1 MENIFTAFILIFFVI
16 LPLVAIFSFTSKVT
30 SGIYYWADSQHPKE
44 EEPLTYHYVTENEEP
59 YTLEISEPKINT
71 TATDSLKDKLNLREK
86 LKLREKLSERIGKE
100 KAYSMSW
107 EEVYKEVNNPK
118 KESLVL
124 KHPVAKSD
132 KKDMESYLGYSL
144 EWEDSAEFT
153 EFLDTNN
160 FDFRDYLTKKG

>member
-44 EEPLTYHYVTENEEP
+44 EEPLTYHYVTENEKP
-59 YTLEISEPKINT
+59 YTVEDPEPKINT
-71 TATDSLKDKLNLREK
+71 TATGSLKSK
-86 LKLREKLSERIGKE
+86 LKLREKLSERVGKE

-124 KHPVAKSD
+124 KHPIAKSD

-144 EWEDSAEFT
+144 EWEDSDEFT

>member
-44 EEPLTYHYVTENEEP
+44 EPPTYPYVTETEEP
-59 YTLEISEPKINT
+59 YTVEDPEPKINIT
-71 TATDSLKDKLNLREK
+71 TTGSLKSK

-124 KHPVAKSD
+124 KHPIAKSD

>member
-44 EEPLTYHYVTENEEP
+44 ESPTYHYVTESEEP
-59 YTLEISEPKINT
+59 YTVETSEPKIT
-71 TATDSLKDKLNLREK
+71 TTTTGSLKDKI
-86 LKLREKLSERIGKE
+86 KLRKKLSERIGKE

-124 KHPVAKSD
+124 KHPIAKSD

-153 EFLDTNN
+153 EFLDTND